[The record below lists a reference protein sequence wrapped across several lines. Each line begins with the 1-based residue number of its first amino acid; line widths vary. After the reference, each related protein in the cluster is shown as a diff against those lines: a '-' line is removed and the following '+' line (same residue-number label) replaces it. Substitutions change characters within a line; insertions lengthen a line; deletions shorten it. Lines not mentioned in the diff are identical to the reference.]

1 MEIDPSSAAG
11 TSVYKGETIYFCNP
25 RCKEKFD
32 AEPEKYLVP
41 LPEEGGAPVMVGAPE
56 TAKDP
61 ICGMT
66 VEKSGAAGMSEYKG
80 ERYYFCSTACKTKFD
95 KDPEAA
101 LHPRKQHIKIGEK
114 KKLGKTVTVTLPVE
128 GMTCASCVRTIEGA
142 LNRADG
148 VAKAVIN
155 FATEKVTIEY
165 DPNILD
171 EEGLAKIVEDVGYR
185 IPLTKGAVEEKR
197 DIEIMN
203 AARFKML
210 SAWGFSG
217 PIILLMILHMVFG
230 LHVPGF
236 DWMMIVFAIPVVFWN
251 GYDTMIA
258 AFKATRNLT
267 PNMDT
272 LIAMGTG
279 VAFITGP
286 IRLMGFPIEN
296 YSGIAA
302 MIMAFHLTG
311 RYIEALAKGR
321 ASIAIKKLLQ
331 LGAKTARIM
340 VAGTEKEVPVEDL
353 KVGDIMIVKPGEK
366 IPTDGLIIEG
376 QSQIDESMATGES
389 MPVGKKIGDEV
400 IGATVNQMGLLK
412 VKAEKVGKDTF
423 LSNVIKLVEECQGS
437 KVPIQEF
444 ADRITAYFVPTVLAI
459 ALMTVALWFVFPEFF
474 ISIARWASTFI
485 PWVNPEQNIASLAIF
500 AGIAVLVIAC
510 PCALGLATPTALMV
524 GSGLGAEHGILIRKG
539 EAIQTMKE
547 IKAVVFDKTG
557 TITKGKPDV
566 TDVVVVNLFS
576 EKDILFYAAS
586 LEAGSEHPLATAI
599 VNCSQ
604 DRKIRP
610 GNITDFMA
618 IAGHGVIGKV
628 DGKAVL
634 VGNRKMMDDSGIDFN
649 PVVNDLHRLED
660 EAKTAM
666 LVAVEGKIAGIIAV
680 ADTLKDDSVKA
691 IKELREMGL
700 ETIMLTGDNKR
711 TAEAIA
717 KKVGISRAISEV
729 LPQDKVSEI
738 QRVQMEIGMTAM
750 VGDGINDAPALT
762 QANVGIA
769 IGTGTDIAIEASDV
783 TLVRGELSG
792 VVSAIKLSRATFRKI
807 RQNLFWAYFYNTVAI
822 PIAVFGLLHPV
833 VAEAAMAFS
842 SINVVTNSMRLRK
855 AKL

>member
-1 MEIDPSSAAG
+1 
-11 TSVYKGETIYFCNP
+11 
-25 RCKEKFD
+25 
-32 AEPEKYLVP
+32 
-41 LPEEGGAPVMVGAPE
+41 
-56 TAKDP
+56 
-61 ICGMT
+61 
-66 VEKSGAAGMSEYKG
+66 
-80 ERYYFCSTACKTKFD
+80 
-95 KDPEAA
+95 
-101 LHPRKQHIKIGEK
+101 
-114 KKLGKTVTVTLPVE
+114 
-128 GMTCASCVRTIEGA
+128 MTCASCVRTIEKA
-142 LNRADG
+142 LNSAEG

-165 DPNILD
+165 DPKILD
-171 EEGLAKIVEDVGYR
+171 EKGLARVVENVGYR
-185 IPLTKGAVEEKR
+185 LPLTKVAEEEEDLR
-197 DIEIMN
+197 RMS
-203 AARFKML
+203 AARFSMA
-210 SAWGFSG
+210 SAWLLST
-217 PIILLMILHMVFG
+217 PIILAMIAHMVFG
-230 LHVPGF
+230 FHVPGF
-236 DWMMIVFAIPVVFWN
+236 DWLMIFFAIPVVFWN
-251 GYDTMIA
+251 GKETMIA
-258 AFKATRNLT
+258 ALKATKNLT

-272 LIAMGTG
+272 LIAMGAG

-286 IRLMGFPIEN
+286 IRLLGFPIEN

-302 MIMAFHLTG
+302 MVMAFHLTG

-321 ASIAIKKLLQ
+321 ASLAIKKLLQ

-340 VAGTEKEVPVEDL
+340 VDGTEKEVPVENL
-353 KVGDIMIVKPGEK
+353 KVGDVMIVRPGEK

-389 MPVGKKIGDEV
+389 MPVGKKVGDKV

-412 VKAEKVGKDTF
+412 VRTEKIGKDTF
-423 LSNVIKLVEECQGS
+423 LANVIKLVEECQGS

-444 ADRITAYFVPTVLAI
+444 ADRVTAVFVPSVLGI
-459 ALMTVALWFVFPEFF
+459 ALATIALWLIFPWFFVA
-474 ISIARWASTFI
+474 IITSASGFI
-485 PWVNPEQNIASLAIF
+485 PWVNPSQNITSLAVF
-500 AGIAVLVIAC
+500 AGISVLVIAC

-566 TDVVVVNLFS
+566 TDIIPHPLPNPPLEGAGVFPRPQGEGQGEAGAHAEL
-576 EKDILFYAAS
+576 LRYGAS
-586 LEAGSEHPLATAI
+586 VEIGSEHPLAAAI
-599 VNCSQ
+599 ANAAQ
-604 DRKIRP
+604 DKKIRL
-610 GNITDFMA
+610 GALSDFRA

-628 DGKAVL
+628 DGKAVM
-634 VGNRKMMDDSGIDFN
+634 VGNKKMMNDSGIDFS
-649 PVVNDLHRLED
+649 PIENDLHRLED

-666 LVAVEGKIAGIIAV
+666 LVAVDGRIAGIIAV
-680 ADTLKDDSVKA
+680 ADTLKEDSVKA
-691 IKELREMGL
+691 IKELKEMGL
-700 ETIMLTGDNKR
+700 ETVMLTGDNKR

-717 KKVGISRAISEV
+717 KKVGISRVISEV

-769 IGTGTDIAIEASDV
+769 IGTGTDIAIEASDI

-792 VVSAIKLSRATFRKI
+792 VVSAIRLSRATFSKI

-822 PIAVFGLLHPV
+822 PIAIFGLLHPV
-833 VAEAAMAFS
+833 IAEAAMAFS

-855 AKL
+855 TKL

>member
-1 MEIDPSSAAG
+1 MPKDPVCGMDVDPANAAG
-11 TSVYKGETIYFCNP
+11 TTEYNGTTYYFCNVN
-25 RCKEKFD
+25 CKKRFD
-32 AEPEKYLVP
+32 A
-41 LPEEGGAPVMVGAPE
+41 
-56 TAKDP
+56 
-61 ICGMT
+61 
-66 VEKSGAAGMSEYKG
+66 
-80 ERYYFCSTACKTKFD
+80 
-95 KDPEAA
+95 DPEAA
-101 LHPRKQHIKIGEK
+101 LHPQKVHIKIGEK

-142 LNRADG
+142 LNRANG

-210 SAWGFSG
+210 SAWAFSG

-230 LHVPGF
+230 WHISGF
-236 DWMMIVFAIPVVFWN
+236 DWLMIIFAVPVVFWN
-251 GYDTMIA
+251 GYATMIA

-267 PNMDT
+267 PNMDA

-286 IRLMGFPIEN
+286 IRLVGFPIEN

-321 ASIAIKKLLQ
+321 ASLAIKKLLQ

-340 VAGTEKEVPVEDL
+340 VDGTEKEVPVEDL

-366 IPTDGLIIEG
+366 VPTDGVIIEG

-389 MPVGKKIGDEV
+389 MPVGKKVGDEV

-412 VKAEKVGKDTF
+412 VKATKVGKDTF
-423 LSNVIKLVEECQGS
+423 LSNVIKMVEECQGS

-444 ADRITAYFVPTVLAI
+444 ADRVTAYFVPTVLAI
-459 ALMTVALWFVFPEFF
+459 ALITVALWFIFPEFF
-474 ISIARWASTFI
+474 VSIARWASTFI
-485 PWVNPEQNIASLAIF
+485 PWVNPEQSTASLAIF

-557 TITKGKPDV
+557 TITKGRPEV
-566 TDVVVVNLFS
+566 TDIVVSGQWSVAGRGEVPSPETEL
-576 EKDILFYAAS
+576 LRYAAS
-586 LEAGSEHPLATAI
+586 LEAGSEHPLSTAI
-599 VNCSQ
+599 VNAAQ
-604 DRKIRP
+604 DKKIRL
-610 GNITDFMA
+610 GALSEFRA
-618 IAGHGVIGKV
+618 IPGHGVEGKV
-628 DGKAVL
+628 DGKRAL
-634 VGNRKMMDDSGIDFN
+634 VGNQKLMKDSDIDFSA
-649 PVVNDLHRLED
+649 VQNDLHRLED

-666 LVAVEGKIAGIIAV
+666 LVAIDGTVAGIIAV
-680 ADTLKDDSVKA
+680 ADTLKEDSVKA
-691 IKELREMGL
+691 IAELREMGL

-717 KKVGISRAISEV
+717 KKVGISRVLSEI

-738 QRVQMEIGMTAM
+738 QRVQREIGMTAM

-792 VVSAIKLSRATFRKI
+792 VVSAIKLSRATFSKI
-807 RQNLFWAYFYNTVAI
+807 RQNLFWAYFYNTIAI
-822 PIAVFGLLHPV
+822 PIAIFGLLHPV
-833 VAEAAMAFS
+833 IAEAAMAFS

-855 AKL
+855 VKI